1 MKIQRLLLHY
11 IKEGRMCKSVGNS
24 LYFDQ
29 IRHHMYEISCKKLK
43 VYQSVEDFLLYT
55 CNCCARNLQQR
66 HACVGNFLHT
76 LTLVLSFLMLCS
88 LCR

>member
-1 MKIQRLLLHY
+1 
-11 IKEGRMCKSVGNS
+11 MCKNVGNS

-55 CNCCARNLQQR
+55 CNCCARSLQQR
-66 HACVGNFLHT
+66 HACVGNFLHNSINFSCFAAF
-76 LTLVLSFLMLCS
+76 VDDCS
-88 LCR
+88 CKFSIYSKKM